1 MARMTKLP
9 LLTMTKSRLLSEI
22 PELNRESNV
31 LLDTLSGLC
40 SFYSVSDLASFL
52 FSKKFCDLVECKDP
66 WIMFEIGVYI
76 NHNLTLDLIP
86 DGEKLILIDSQGNRG
101 LNSDS
106 VEIISEVNFTDVMTD
121 WLERV
126 INC

>member
-1 MARMTKLP
+1 MTKMP

-22 PELNRESNV
+22 PEINHESIV

-52 FSKKFCDLVECKDP
+52 FSKKFCDLVEHKDP

-101 LNSDS
+101 LDSDS
-106 VEIISEVNFTDVMTD
+106 VEIISEVNFTDIMTN

>member
-1 MARMTKLP
+1 MTKLP

-22 PELNRESNV
+22 PELNHESNV

-52 FSKKFCDLVECKDP
+52 FSKKFCDLVEHKDP

-86 DGEKLILIDSQGNRG
+86 DDGKLILIDSQGNRG

>member
-1 MARMTKLP
+1 MTKLP

-52 FSKKFCDLVECKDP
+52 FSKKFCDLVEHKDP

-86 DGEKLILIDSQGNRG
+86 DDGKLILIDSQGNRG
-101 LNSDS
+101 LDSDS
-106 VEIISEVNFTDVMTD
+106 VEIISEVNFTDVMTN

>member
-1 MARMTKLP
+1 MTKLP

>member
-1 MARMTKLP
+1 MTKLP

-86 DGEKLILIDSQGNRG
+86 DDGKLILIDSQGNRG

>member
-1 MARMTKLP
+1 MTKLP

-22 PELNRESNV
+22 PVLNRESNV

-52 FSKKFCDLVECKDP
+52 FSKKFCDLVEHKDP

-86 DGEKLILIDSQGNRG
+86 DDGKLILIDSQGNRG

>member
-1 MARMTKLP
+1 MTKMP
-9 LLTMTKSRLLSEI
+9 LLTMTKSRFLSEI
-22 PELNRESNV
+22 PEINHESIA

-52 FSKKFCDLVECKDP
+52 FSKKFCDLVEHKDP

-86 DGEKLILIDSQGNRG
+86 DDGKLILIDSQGNRG

>member
-1 MARMTKLP
+1 MTKLP

-52 FSKKFCDLVECKDP
+52 FSKKFCDLVEHKDP

-86 DGEKLILIDSQGNRG
+86 DDGKLILIDSQGNRG

>member
-1 MARMTKLP
+1 MTKLP

-52 FSKKFCDLVECKDP
+52 FSRKFCDLVEDKDP

-86 DGEKLILIDSQGNRG
+86 DDGKLILIDSQGNRG

>member
-1 MARMTKLP
+1 MAKIP

-22 PELNRESNV
+22 PELNRESIV

-52 FSKKFCDLVECKDP
+52 FSKKFRGFVEHKDP
-66 WIMFEIGVYI
+66 WIMFEIGVYT

-86 DGEKLILIDSQGNRG
+86 DGERLILIDSQGNRG
-101 LNSDS
+101 LNPDS
-106 VEIISEVNFTDVMTD
+106 VEIISEANFTDVMTD

-126 INC
+126 INY

>member
-1 MARMTKLP
+1 MTNLP

-52 FSKKFCDLVECKDP
+52 FSKKFCDLVEYKDP

-86 DGEKLILIDSQGNRG
+86 DDGKLILIDSQGNRG

>member
-1 MARMTKLP
+1 
-9 LLTMTKSRLLSEI
+9 
-22 PELNRESNV
+22 
-31 LLDTLSGLC
+31 
-40 SFYSVSDLASFL
+40 
-52 FSKKFCDLVECKDP
+52 
-66 WIMFEIGVYI
+66 MFEIGVYI

>member
-1 MARMTKLP
+1 MTKLP

-52 FSKKFCDLVECKDP
+52 FSKKFCDLVEDKDP

-86 DGEKLILIDSQGNRG
+86 DDGKLILIDSQGNRG

>member
-1 MARMTKLP
+1 MTKLP

-22 PELNRESNV
+22 PELNRESIV

-86 DGEKLILIDSQGNRG
+86 DDGKLILIDSQGNRG

>member
-1 MARMTKLP
+1 MTKMP

-22 PELNRESNV
+22 PEINHESIV

-52 FSKKFCDLVECKDP
+52 FSKKFCDLVEHKDP

-86 DGEKLILIDSQGNRG
+86 DDGKLILIDSQGNRG

>member
-1 MARMTKLP
+1 MTKMP

-22 PELNRESNV
+22 PEINHESIV

-52 FSKKFCDLVECKDP
+52 FSGKFCDLVEHKDP

>member
-1 MARMTKLP
+1 
-9 LLTMTKSRLLSEI
+9 MTKSRLLSEI

-52 FSKKFCDLVECKDP
+52 FSKKFCDLVEYKDP

-86 DGEKLILIDSQGNRG
+86 DDGKLILIDSQGNRG

>member
-1 MARMTKLP
+1 MTNLP

-86 DGEKLILIDSQGNRG
+86 DDGKLILIDSQGNRG

>member
-1 MARMTKLP
+1 MTNLP

-22 PELNRESNV
+22 PEINHESIV

-52 FSKKFCDLVECKDP
+52 FSKKFCDLVEHKDP

-101 LNSDS
+101 LDSDS
-106 VEIISEVNFTDVMTD
+106 VEIISEVNFTDIMTN

>member
-1 MARMTKLP
+1 MTKMP

-52 FSKKFCDLVECKDP
+52 FSKKFCDLVEDKDP

-86 DGEKLILIDSQGNRG
+86 DDGKLILIDSQGNRG

>member
-1 MARMTKLP
+1 MTKMP

-22 PELNRESNV
+22 PEINHESIV

-86 DGEKLILIDSQGNRG
+86 DDGKLILIDSQGNRG

>member
-1 MARMTKLP
+1 MTKLP

-22 PELNRESNV
+22 PELNRESIV

-52 FSKKFCDLVECKDP
+52 FSKKFCDLVEHKDP

-86 DGEKLILIDSQGNRG
+86 DDGKLILIDSQGNRG

>member
-1 MARMTKLP
+1 MTKLP

-52 FSKKFCDLVECKDP
+52 FSKKFCDLVEYTDP

-86 DGEKLILIDSQGNRG
+86 DDGKLILIDSQGNRG

>member
-1 MARMTKLP
+1 MTKLP

-22 PELNRESNV
+22 PELNRESIV

-52 FSKKFCDLVECKDP
+52 FSKKFCDLVEHKDP

-86 DGEKLILIDSQGNRG
+86 DDGKLILIDSQGNRG

-106 VEIISEVNFTDVMTD
+106 VEIISEVNFTDVMTN